1 MFYFYTIIIPILI
14 IVVSFYLE
22 DKPSRKQDVINFLF
36 NLVKT
41 FFTYT
46 LLLYYLE
53 SELIINVGWTFF
65 AMLFFLIPFSIL
77 VIPFKLYY
85 FFKNRSKKFVK

>member
-1 MFYFYTIIIPILI
+1 MFYFYTILIPILI
-14 IVVSFYLE
+14 IVASFYLE
-22 DKPSRKQDVINFLF
+22 DKPSRKQDVVNFLF

-41 FFTYT
+41 FFTYS

-53 SELIINVGWTFF
+53 SELIINTSWTFYTIF
-65 AMLFFLIPFSIL
+65 FFLIPFSIL

-85 FFKNRSKKFVK
+85 FFKNRSEKFAK